1 MALDPHTLLVGIAVF
16 GARIVD
22 QSISAVRT
30 ISIVQGRKRT
40 AFFLGFVEV
49 TIWLTV
55 ISQVL
60 HKVKDEPWLGL
71 FYALGFSTGNYL
83 GILLEQRLAIGNLV
97 LRVISARQGRGMA
110 EAIRAIGFSVTTF
123 TGEGRFGPVTEV
135 LVVCPRRR
143 LADVLTVVRGIEPD
157 AFYLTESTSS
167 VSRLGLPGNLDTEPS
182 PEQTE
187 PPTLRR

>member
-1 MALDPHTLLVGIAVF
+1 MPLDPHTLLVGVAVF

-22 QSISAVRT
+22 QSLSAIRT
-30 ISIVQGRKRT
+30 IAIVQGRKRT
-40 AFFLGFVEV
+40 AFVLGFVEV

-60 HKVKDEPWLGL
+60 HKVKDEPWLGV

-97 LRVISARQGRGMA
+97 LRVISARRGRPMA
-110 EAIRAIGFSVTTF
+110 SALRQKGYSVTTF

-135 LVVCPRRR
+135 LVVCPRRK
-143 LADVLTVVRGIEPD
+143 LGAVLEVVRAIEPD
-157 AFYLTESTSS
+157 AFYITESTSS
-167 VSRLGLPGNLDTEPS
+167 VSRLGAPTNLPADPDPENHEPV
-182 PEQTE
+182 
-187 PPTLRR
+187 TLRR